1 MPKDTDSTA
10 RPSDDPQQAIDKSGT
25 VDTRIPEG
33 ASTSPTPET
42 LVAGAP
48 AAYIPQMGT
57 GLSAA
62 QTELGEGERVLEM
75 ERKAQRAGTDIQRG

>member
-1 MPKDTDSTA
+1 MTNDPDRPTTA
-10 RPSDDPQQAIDKSGT
+10 DDQNEALEKSGS
-25 VDTRIPEG
+25 VDTRIPER
-33 ASTSPTPET
+33 ASTSSET

-57 GLSAA
+57 GLAA
-62 QTELGEGERVLEM
+62 GETDLGEGERVLEQ

>member
-1 MPKDTDSTA
+1 MTNDPDRPTTA
-10 RPSDDPQQAIDKSGT
+10 DDQNEALEKSGS
-25 VDTRIPEG
+25 VDTRIPER
-33 ASTSPTPET
+33 ASTPPTSET

-57 GLSAA
+57 GLAA
-62 QTELGEGERVLEM
+62 GETDLGEGERVLEQ